1 MGESK
6 NGATSFLLEIANG
19 GDLRYV
25 DKQEIENSNVL

>member
-6 NGATSFLLEIANG
+6 NGATSFLREIANG

-25 DKQEIENSNVL
+25 DKQEMRIQDVL